1 MYCSE
6 CGAKLN
12 DNAKFCFNC
21 GAKVGEVQIKT
32 ENPKMN
38 QVRSHKETAYV
49 EYMKNEILN
58 SYISDK
64 TITVEQFYTKAK
76 FYDLD
81 EIQVDAVYQSVLE
94 EIEKFTR
101 YIDELYK
108 ECKEVFLSEDL
119 IKELIRYGEANGVSA
134 DTSTRFLEHYNC
146 KNELAEK
153 REILVLLLEKFAET
167 GEMEVSLD
175 EKYTN
180 LNTISVDELLTNYK
194 NEISKIMAEM
204 DQYYAQ
210 LEEGD
215 YLNDEQRLLITKKAE
230 TMVFIADDV
239 ENLISGYE
247 KKKGIYDLR
256 NKLRVE
262 KVYSQFDKAFS
273 ETYTFCG
280 QELIFGAKYFI
291 VDIAIGISYKA
302 SKTCVN
308 YLYLVDYK
316 DPDVCT
322 DIEAV
327 YGDYAEE
334 LEKDINDMEE
344 LLDFSLDSELVE
356 KINNTLS
363 MVWDK
368 IGELSLTLEEIE
380 QDKKMSKEERERR
393 KALRGRWQGG
403 GFGVGAAIQG
413 AVTAGAMNMATGI
426 VHSGVNL
433 VGNAISSIAANSSRK
448 KAVKQFCDS
457 AKESMFA
464 ISQELKIVFMQEVEN
479 HYPDLEYYPDYHD
492 SEEEA
497 TGRTKLLFEGKGE
510 LVSTLLK
517 RNPYNPLNAFAVLFY
532 SMQNS
537 KEWNKE
543 SEDIFFKMEE
553 RFHWLENLRNL
564 DEECIKEMV
573 SILKNEPEDTI
584 SDNSV
589 IETGREIL
597 RILELVDEE
606 QEEFEEFRTIY
617 EQLLKKQEY
626 IEWLEKIDMAD
637 SQQIIKKGNQYCQ
650 EKEYS
655 KAKNTFIRGV
665 RNKKEAV
672 RIIELFFSESDKEEM
687 VVTLEQLVKNK
698 EVMDPEEY
706 RVVLNILAGMINRE
720 GKSLLVYIAE
730 ARHHSLV
737 DELLKY
743 GADVE
748 LLNQLIG
755 KNSEESSTET
765 LKEEVICKSCGRK
778 LSSKAKFCNYC
789 GQKL

>member
-32 ENPKMN
+32 ENHKMN

-58 SYISDK
+58 SYINDRTS
-64 TITVEQFYTKAK
+64 TVEQFYAKAK

-81 EIQVDAVYQSVLE
+81 EIQVDAVYQSILE

-119 IKELIRYGEANGVSA
+119 VKELIRYGEANGVSA

-153 REILVLLLEKFAET
+153 REILALLLGKFAET
-167 GEMEVSLD
+167 GELEVSLG

-180 LNTISVDELLTNYK
+180 LKTISVDELLTNYK
-194 NEISKIMAEM
+194 NEILKIMAEM

-230 TMVFIADDV
+230 TMVFITDDV

-291 VDIAIGISYKA
+291 VDIATEISYKA
-302 SKTCVN
+302 SKKCVN

-322 DIEAV
+322 DIEEV
-327 YGDYAEE
+327 YGGYAEE
-334 LEKDINDMEE
+334 LQKNINDMEA

-356 KINNTLS
+356 KINNTLGV
-363 MVWDK
+363 VWDN

-492 SEEEA
+492 SEEESMD
-497 TGRTKLLFEGKGE
+497 RTQLLFFRMGE
-510 LVSTLLK
+510 LVSKLLK
-517 RNPYNPLNAFAVLFY
+517 MNPYNPLNAFAVLFY

-537 KEWNKE
+537 EEWSKE
-543 SEDIFFKMEE
+543 SEDTFFIMAE
-553 RFHWLENLRNL
+553 RFHWFDSLRKL
-564 DEECIKEMV
+564 YKEYIKKMEA
-573 SILKNEPEDTI
+573 ILKNEPEDSI
-584 SDNSV
+584 SDISV
-589 IETGREIL
+589 IETSKGIL
-597 RILELVDEE
+597 NILELIDEE
-606 QEEFEEFRTIY
+606 KKEFEEFQKIY
-617 EQLLKKQEY
+617 EQVLKKLEY

-637 SQQIIKKGNQYCQ
+637 IQQIVKRGNQYCQ

-665 RNKKEAV
+665 RNNEEAV

-687 VVTLEQLVKNK
+687 VEKLGQLVKNK
-698 EVMDPEEY
+698 EGLDQEDY
-706 RVVLNILAGMINRE
+706 RVVLSILAGMINHE
-720 GKSLLVYIAE
+720 EKSLLVYAAE

-737 DELLKY
+737 DELLIY

-755 KNSEESSTET
+755 KNNEESNTKT
-765 LKEEVICKSCGRK
+765 
-778 LSSKAKFCNYC
+778 
-789 GQKL
+789 